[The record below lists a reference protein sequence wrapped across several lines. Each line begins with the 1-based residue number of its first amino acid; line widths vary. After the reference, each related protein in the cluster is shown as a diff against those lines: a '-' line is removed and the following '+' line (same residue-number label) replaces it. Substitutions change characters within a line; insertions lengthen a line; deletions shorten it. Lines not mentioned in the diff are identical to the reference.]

1 MIGGSIVHGTVSSA
15 AVIIILLV
23 GWVGVKRGGDW
34 GSIVHGTVS
43 SAAVIIILLVG
54 WVRCE
59 ERS

>member
-34 GSIVHGTVS
+34 GKHCAWNSKQYSSGNITVS
-43 SAAVIIILLVG
+43 LLGGVKK
-54 WVRCE
+54 
-59 ERS
+59 